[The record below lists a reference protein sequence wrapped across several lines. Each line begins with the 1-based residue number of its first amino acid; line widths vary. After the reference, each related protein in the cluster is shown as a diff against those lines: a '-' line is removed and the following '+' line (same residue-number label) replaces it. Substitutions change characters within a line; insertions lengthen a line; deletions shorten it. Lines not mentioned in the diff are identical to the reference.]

1 MHNPYHPAGT
11 MWHKKTFITH
21 QIKYYRIIFLCNGY
35 EQNNHEDVLFKKE
48 ILFNSTKSI
57 LIYSR
62 FTYVP
67 MSFVKFWYFK
77 QI

>member
-1 MHNPYHPAGT
+1 M
-11 MWHKKTFITH
+11 
-21 QIKYYRIIFLCNGY
+21 IILCNGY

-48 ILFNSTKSI
+48 VLFNSTKSI

-77 QI
+77 QNSLENFTIYLFHYQNQQISIWIVNI